1 MTTDPNDSGILNQV
15 LSDACRK
22 ALIEGRMQAGADRQ
36 TATEIVDVA
45 FHASRE
51 SYRRVVE
58 VTAVASM
65 PGATLVCASQL
76 LALVFEA
83 TSQAAAQ
90 ILKAMGA
97 QVSTASFRLG
107 GED

>member
-1 MTTDPNDSGILNQV
+1 
-15 LSDACRK
+15 
-22 ALIEGRMQAGADRQ
+22 
-36 TATEIVDVA
+36 
-45 FHASRE
+45 
-51 SYRRVVE
+51 VVE

-83 TSQAAAQ
+83 TSQATAQ

>member
-22 ALIEGRMQAGADRQ
+22 ALIEGHMQAGADRQ
-36 TATEIVDVA
+36 TEIVDVA

-58 VTAVASM
+58 ATAVASM

-90 ILKAMGA
+90 ILKAMGV
-97 QVSTASFRLG
+97 QVSTASFRLD